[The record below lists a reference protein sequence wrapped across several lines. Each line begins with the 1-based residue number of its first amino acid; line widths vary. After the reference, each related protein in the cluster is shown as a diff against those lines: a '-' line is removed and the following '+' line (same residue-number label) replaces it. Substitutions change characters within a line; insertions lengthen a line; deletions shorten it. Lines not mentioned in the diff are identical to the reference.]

1 LRAPSAYVVHDLGQ
15 AKAALR
21 AARERGTQAVLVSA
35 PGAARTLGPAVWRE
49 MMAEA
54 ARAEPGAMFEAI
66 LDCGS
71 DPGAALGALREGVRA
86 IVLDAPA
93 DVFAKVADIA
103 RQSGATVYDGARRAQ
118 ESPPPARRPDHG

>member
-1 LRAPSAYVVHDLGQ
+1 MNPPAFVVHDLGQ

-21 AARERGTQAVLVSA
+21 ATREAGTRALLVSA
-35 PGAARTLGPAVWRE
+35 PGAAQTLGPAVWRK
-49 MMAEA
+49 MMTEA

-71 DPGAALGALREGVRA
+71 DPGIALGALREGVKA
-86 IVLDAPA
+86 IVLKAPA

-103 RQSGATVYDGARRAQ
+103 RQSGATVY
-118 ESPPPARRPDHG
+118 ERRPDHG

>member
-1 LRAPSAYVVHDLGQ
+1 MTAPAFVVHDLGQ

-21 AARERGTQAVLVSA
+21 AAREQGMRLILVSA

-54 ARAEPGAMFEAI
+54 ARAEPSAMFEAI

-71 DPGAALGALREGVRA
+71 DPGIALGALREGVKA
-86 IVLDAPA
+86 IVLKAPA

-103 RQSGATVYDGARRAQ
+103 RQSGATIYAQ
-118 ESPPPARRPDHG
+118 RPDHG